1 VIYLCIPAHNEE
13 QTVGVVLWKI
23 RQVMAELQRDYQLL
37 VADDASSDRTL
48 EVLEPY
54 MRVLPLTVFRNAER
68 RGYAASLEMLV
79 REAVK
84 RSDYPRRD
92 VVITLQADFTDEPG
106 HVATLLKRLESGA
119 DIVASNALP
128 ARNAPRLVRWWR
140 PVLNRLVR
148 RLGWPE
154 EVHDPLNGFNAFRVQ
169 TVKRAIEERKGG
181 RLLRAEGW
189 AANAQLLHEA
199 APHARRVDAVELQA
213 HPERLQRASR
223 FLFMPAFNQVLGLRR
238 GRDSDALLA
247 VDALAPASVLGG
259 PSSQRSL
266 VAESLRE
273 EAAAAAPD
281 RVQRR
286 GRADGQQRAER
297 AGTRRGAGRETQ
309 RGEPRK
315 RAPVEG
321 GRSEGR
327 RQAAS
332 AKSDAQVIALPG
344 QEGPAAVGAEAV
356 PDAPA
361 PRSRRGRR
369 GGAGR
374 KRRTGT
380 EGDAARPDAR
390 AAADAT
396 DGTAEAAVNLV
407 ATDESE
413 RGVAPADAAA
423 APDGAA
429 PRKRRRGGRGRRK
442 RGGGSEPNGAASSAD
457 SAAATPSDQAPPI
470 ETQAPRAS

>member
-37 VADDASSDRTL
+37 VADDASTDRTL

-54 MRVLPLTVFRNAER
+54 MRVLPLTVFRNAAR

-106 HVATLLKRLESGA
+106 HVATLIKRLESGA
-119 DIVASNALP
+119 DIVASNGLA
-128 ARNAPRLVRWWR
+128 ARNAPRLERWRR

-148 RLGWPE
+148 RLGWPDD
-154 EVHDPLNGFNAFRVQ
+154 VHDPLNGFNAFRVQ
-169 TVKRAIEERKGG
+169 CLKRAIEERKGA

-213 HPERLQRASR
+213 HPERLQRESR

-238 GRDSDALLA
+238 GRDAEALLT
-247 VDALAPASVLGG
+247 VEALAPASVLGG

-266 VAESLRE
+266 VAESLRD
-273 EAAAAAPD
+273 AAAAEPAGTE
-281 RVQRR
+281 RR
-286 GRADGQQRAER
+286 GRSGGQQRSDR
-297 AGTRRGAGRETQ
+297 ARTGREAQ
-309 RGEPRK
+309 RGGEPRK
-315 RAPVEG
+315 RAAAG
-321 GRSEGR
+321 EGR
-327 RQAAS
+327 RQR
-332 AKSDAQVIALPG
+332 AKPGAEAKVIALPG
-344 QEGPAAVGAEAV
+344 QEETAAAETA
-356 PDAPA
+356 AGTAA

-380 EGDAARPDAR
+380 GAEVARPDAR
-390 AAADAT
+390 AAPDASE
-396 DGTAEAAVNLV
+396 GNGEAAMNGGAGEGAEPGLAAV
-407 ATDESE
+407 E
-413 RGVAPADAAA
+413 AAA
-423 APDGAA
+423 TPEGAA

-442 RGGGSEPNGAASSAD
+442 RSDASGPNGAASSAD
-457 SAAATPSDQAPPI
+457 PGATPPPDVAPPI